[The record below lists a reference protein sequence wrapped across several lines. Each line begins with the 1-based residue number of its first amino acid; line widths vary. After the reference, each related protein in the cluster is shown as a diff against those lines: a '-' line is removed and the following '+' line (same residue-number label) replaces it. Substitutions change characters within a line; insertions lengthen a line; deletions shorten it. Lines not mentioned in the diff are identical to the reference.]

1 MNICGCFLVLMLWAV
16 ICRRLNAAMTA
27 KSPQFISVLIH
38 SELSQHSITIS
49 DGPPIYSVIVLIHS
63 ELSQHSITVSNG
75 LNLHYEG
82 YRLKSMTCVWLFHVC

>member
-1 MNICGCFLVLMLWAV
+1 MWLFFSAYALGCYLQK
-16 ICRRLNAAMTA
+16 A
-27 KSPQFISVLIH
+27 KCSHDCKVPPVYITVLIR

-49 DGPPIYSVIVLIHS
+49 DGPPVYSIIVLIQS

-75 LNLHYEG
+75 LNLHCECEG